1 MSTGSIG
8 QTQIRMVT
16 PSPRIGQTTIRP
28 TATPIRIQTPG
39 PRLTTTNITPIRAGQ
54 TIVQTTNNLNQTQ
67 GIPALHPVSNTTI
80 LSGGTQVWNFYHF
93 SIIFES
99 LFYLLKLCEF

>member
-28 TATPIRIQTPG
+28 TGTPIRIQTPVAT

-54 TIVQTTNNLNQTQ
+54 TIVQTTNNLNQ
-67 GIPALHPVSNTTI
+67 IPALHPVSNTTI
-80 LSGGTQVWNFYHF
+80 LSGTTQVRLF
-93 SIIFES
+93 
-99 LFYLLKLCEF
+99 FYLIRFLKFLWIFCGIFRV